1 MSLFDAI
8 NAALGPNE
16 AHAGLVTAAL
26 EALGGPRESGL
37 GGLAEAFQAKG
48 LGDVVAS
55 WIGTGQNLPV
65 SAEQIQSVLGSG
77 VVQQLAARVGL
88 SPEAASA
95 LLAQILPQAVDRL
108 TPEGTL
114 PAGGL
119 LGAATGLLRGL
130 R

>member
-8 NAALGPNE
+8 NNALGANE
-16 AHAGLVTAAL
+16 AHAGLVTAAV
-26 EALGGPRESGL
+26 EALGGASGSGL
-37 GGLAEAFQAKG
+37 GGLVEAFQAKG

-77 VVQQLAARVGL
+77 LVQQLAARVGL
-88 SPEAASA
+88 PPEAATA

-108 TPEGTL
+108 TPEGTV

-119 LGAATGLLRGL
+119 LGQATGLLRGL

>member
-8 NAALGPNE
+8 NNALGANE
-16 AHAGLVTAAL
+16 AHAGLVTAAM
-26 EALGGPRESGL
+26 EALGGSSG
-37 GGLAEAFQAKG
+37 GGLVEAFQAKG

-65 SAEQIQSVLGSG
+65 TAEQIQSVLGG
-77 VVQQLAARVGL
+77 GLVQQLAARVGL
-88 SPEAASA
+88 PPEAASA

-108 TPEGTL
+108 TPEGTV

-119 LGAATGLLRGL
+119 LGQVTGLLRGL

>member
-1 MSLFDAI
+1 M
-8 NAALGPNE
+8 
-16 AHAGLVTAAL
+16 
-26 EALGGPRESGL
+26 
-37 GGLAEAFQAKG
+37 EAFQAKG

-77 VVQQLAARVGL
+77 LVQQLAARVGL
-88 SPEAASA
+88 PPEAATA

-108 TPEGTL
+108 TPEGTV

-119 LGAATGLLRGL
+119 LGQATGLLRGL

>member
-8 NAALGPNE
+8 NQALGANE
-16 AHAGLVTAAL
+16 THAGLVSGAM
-26 EALGGPRESGL
+26 EALGGGQGL
-37 GGLAEAFQAKG
+37 NGLAQAFQAKG
-48 LGDVVAS
+48 LGDIVSS

-88 SPEAASA
+88 SPEAATA

-108 TPEGTL
+108 TPDGTV

-119 LGAATGLLRGL
+119 LGQAAGILRGL

>member
-8 NAALGPNE
+8 NNALGANE
-16 AHAGLVTAAL
+16 AHAGLVTAAM
-26 EALGGPRESGL
+26 EALGGSSGSGL
-37 GGLAEAFQAKG
+37 GGLVEAFQAKG

-55 WIGTGQNLPV
+55 WIGTGQNIPV

-77 VVQQLAARVGL
+77 LVQQLAARVGL
-88 SPEAASA
+88 PPEAATA

-108 TPEGTL
+108 TPEGTV

-119 LGAATGLLRGL
+119 LGQATGLLRGL